1 MAPLDRRASEI
12 SVPVNR
18 IRWSSSR
25 LDDEAGTRRRSS
37 LLRRFHSR
45 RRRSDRSRDDDV
57 ATKATA
63 EAENGANG
71 AEPSNGAAPAKRSS
85 VADASESP
93 GQSRKSDDASQSEP
107 EDRRRV
113 FFNMPLPEDARDEN
127 GTPKTHFARNKI
139 RTAKYTAL
147 SFIPKNLYYQFHNV
161 ANLYFLFIIV
171 LGVSLP
177 PVPRRA
183 NRRRHLA
190 YSAPP
195 TPASTPPPSSSFSPS
210 RPLRMP

>member
-25 LDDEAGTRRRSS
+25 LDDEAGSRRRTS

-45 RRRSDRSRDDDV
+45 RRRSDRSARDDDAI
-57 ATKATA
+57 ATKAGTD
-63 EAENGANG
+63 AENGANG
-71 AEPSNGAAPAKRSS
+71 ADPSNGAAPAKRSS
-85 VADASESP
+85 VADASDSP
-93 GQSRKSDDASQSEP
+93 GQSRKSDEASQTDP

-127 GTPKTHFARNKI
+127 GTPKSHFARNKI
-139 RTAKYTAL
+139 RTAKYTPL

-161 ANLYFLFIIV
+161 ANLYFLFIII
-171 LGVSLP
+171 LGVSLVAR
-177 PVPRRA
+177 VPA
-183 NRRRHLA
+183 PLTVIGLQHIRRRQ
-190 YSAPP
+190 PQP
-195 TPASTPPPSSSFSPS
+195 QRRPPPLHSY
-210 RPLRMP
+210 RHGH

>member
-25 LDDEAGTRRRSS
+25 LDEEAGTRRRTS

-45 RRRSDRSRDDDV
+45 RRRSDKSSRED
-57 ATKATA
+57 AIAG
-63 EAENGANG
+63 EANG
-71 AEPSNGAAPAKRSS
+71 ADVEHAANGADGSNGAAPAKRTS

-93 GQSRKSDDASQSEP
+93 AQSRKSDEASQSEP

-113 FFNMPLPEDARDEN
+113 FFNLPLPEDARDEN
-127 GTPKTHFARNKI
+127 GTPKSHFARNKI

-171 LGVSLP
+171 LGVRYCSP
-177 PVPRRA
+177 CF
-183 NRRRHLA
+183 
-190 YSAPP
+190 
-195 TPASTPPPSSSFSPS
+195 PPPC
-210 RPLRMP
+210 